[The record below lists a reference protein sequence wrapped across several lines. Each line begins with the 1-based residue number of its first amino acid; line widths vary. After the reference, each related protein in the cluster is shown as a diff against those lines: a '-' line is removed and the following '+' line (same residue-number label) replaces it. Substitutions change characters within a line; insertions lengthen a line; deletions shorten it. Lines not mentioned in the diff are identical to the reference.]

1 MTIASTNHRW
11 ATRKEA
17 MAYGRIGSTKL
28 NDLMRAGQLRAKKL
42 GVKVLIDL
50 NSVDELYA
58 SLPEVGASI

>member
-1 MTIASTNHRW
+1 MTSESTNHRW

-28 NDLMRAGQLRAKKL
+28 NDLMRAGKLRAKKL
-42 GVKVLIDL
+42 GRKVLIDL
-50 NSVDELYA
+50 QSMDDLYA